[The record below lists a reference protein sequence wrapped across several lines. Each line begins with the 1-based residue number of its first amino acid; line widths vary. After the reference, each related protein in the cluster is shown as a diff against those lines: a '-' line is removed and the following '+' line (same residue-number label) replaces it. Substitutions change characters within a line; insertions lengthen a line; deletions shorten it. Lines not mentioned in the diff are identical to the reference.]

1 MTVKIKIPG
10 TSLELSFEEIK
21 AVVEFV
27 LSNEAE
33 RTTERR
39 RLPKVGRK
47 LEDYINQEKEHDESI
62 FIEDDEFLPIPEGIH
77 INKKREEML
86 KKYKVNTGRLRD
98 ENGKINL
105 SLDDV
110 SPIFIK
116 Y

>member
-1 MTVKIKIPG
+1 MSVKIKIPG

-21 AVVEFV
+21 AVAEF
-27 LSNEAE
+27 LLNNDEE
-33 RTTERR
+33 RTIEMR
-39 RLPKVGRK
+39 RLSKVGRK
-47 LEDYINQEKEHDESI
+47 LEDYIDQETRMVESI